1 MTPGSSL
8 ELMNNGSWKAS
19 VGKFHLALRDAATKP
34 QRFISRKARLT
45 TKGAT
50 FNLEVAADGAI
61 KVEVVSGSVTVSKAN
76 GAYPVVIKAGF
87 KTVAGTGRPARP
99 TAVKTFDTWYSDIQA
114 SPDLLNDSWELTK
127 AAQRYERD
135 CTVTTISALPVQ
147 PLNATEEATLKSFNE
162 ALDLFKVRTVDT
174 YQLPQSLLST
184 SKEKITQTQKL
195 GGKLYFDSS
204 WIYYPGSTTGTWNKF
219 QDKGFTDY
227 MFKLAR
233 DKDITYDF
241 DKQTFK
247 FVEWV
252 NRGPNRYAVYE
263 GNPSAVASDALI
275 KNTISQDMPP
285 TSELAKTRIFL
296 DETGG
301 RPWVKYDESI
311 KVYSGKV
318 MFTLVETCNLNY
330 GDGVRIK
337 PPAAKEVPQD
347 IGKQEMQTIVD
358 SVL

>member
-1 MTPGSSL
+1 LLGVLPGLAASIIPAAVSAAGLPSSADASSTVVSTNGPSSQAAQFLKLDTLKAGQTLTASSSQSTSILTPLGTLVMTPGSSL

-61 KVEVVSGSVTVSKAN
+61 KVEVVS
-76 GAYPVVIKAGF
+76 
-87 KTVAGTGRPARP
+87 
-99 TAVKTFDTWYSDIQA
+99 
-114 SPDLLNDSWELTK
+114 
-127 AAQRYERD
+127 
-135 CTVTTISALPVQ
+135 
-147 PLNATEEATLKSFNE
+147 
-162 ALDLFKVRTVDT
+162 DT

-184 SKEKITQTQKL
+184 SKGKITQTQKL

-204 WIYYPGSTTGTWNKF
+204 RIYYPGSTTGTWNKF

-285 TSELAKTRIFL
+285 TSELAKPGFSWTKPG
-296 DETGG
+296 GG
-301 RPWVKYDESI
+301 R
-311 KVYSGKV
+311 G
-318 MFTLVETCNLNY
+318 
-330 GDGVRIK
+330 
-337 PPAAKEVPQD
+337 
-347 IGKQEMQTIVD
+347 
-358 SVL
+358 